1 MRIAIVEDNKSLA
14 KGISYR
20 LQDRGHATD
29 ILHNGADADSFLQND
44 GNDLIILDINLPEL
58 DGLSILKN
66 LRARGDER
74 PVLLLTAK
82 EDTSQRVA
90 GLDAGADDYLT
101 KPFAME
107 ELEAR
112 LRALGRRK
120 GTALR
125 KTLKFGRLVF
135 DVSSRSVTYDMEQLD
150 IPRREGAML
159 ELLMSN
165 IGRTVAKSTLHEHLY
180 GTGADVEGSAIEVHI
195 SRLRKRLASYGI
207 EIQVQ
212 RGLGYKL
219 IMAIGK

>member
-29 ILHNGADADSFLQND
+29 IIHNGGDADSFLRND
-44 GNDLIILDINLPEL
+44 GNDLIILDINLPEI
-58 DGLSILKN
+58 DGLSILRN

-82 EDTSQRVA
+82 DDTAQRVA

-125 KTLKFGRLVF
+125 KTLKFDDLVF
-135 DVSSRSVTYDMEQLD
+135 DVSSRSVTHKSEQLD
-150 IPRREGAML
+150 IPRRECAML

-165 IGRTVAKSTLHEHLY
+165 VGRTVAKSTLLEHLY
-180 GTGADVEGSAIEVHI
+180 GTGADVEETAVEVHI
-195 SRLRKRLASYGI
+195 SRLRKRLAPYGV

-219 IMAIGK
+219 NLAGHK